1 MQAFIA
7 GYTPSPKAPA
17 PRKPPD
23 VSAAAVP
30 AAPGLGLELDGD
42 KHEDTTSAAE
52 RSAEAA
58 SGAEPA
64 SGFFT
69 PRDGPDAKTPRSVSF
84 TPELVGSVRE
94 YEFTDEERSERK
106 AHWRALRRMAW
117 RNEDAL
123 EKEQKEEQE
132 RERAMAAVQGGAT
145 PMPEPEPEPEP
156 KIGEDYMSAEKL
168 AQVNAAWEDEQED
181 DGAEEQAAKPAQV
194 VKMPQQ
200 DMDKLQDHHHQQ
212 QQQQQQEEEQEREA
226 KEEQFS
232 AAEEAASAPGLVRK
246 LNRQMRR
253 RQREAD
259 TQPPP
264 QGAQQAEGRPSY
276 NDASPVERH
285 GAMLDTPP
293 QANAARRSLQFRTGA
308 PGQTVGGGV
317 AAAAQPAAAAGVE
330 DPEGVADCATQ

>member
-1 MQAFIA
+1 VQAFIA

-23 VSAAAVP
+23 VSAAAAP
-30 AAPGLGLELDGD
+30 AAPGLGLELDSD
-42 KHEDTTSAAE
+42 KHEDTTAAE
-52 RSAEAA
+52 RSA

-94 YEFTDEERSERK
+94 YEFTDEDRSERK

-132 RERAMAAVQGGAT
+132 RERAMAAAQGGAT

-168 AQVNAAWEDEQED
+168 AQVNAAWEDD
-181 DGAEEQAAKPAQV
+181 DEVPEQAAKPAEI

-200 DMDKLQDHHHQQ
+200 DMDKMQDHHQHQQ
-212 QQQQQQEEEQEREA
+212 QEEEEEEEEQEREA

-259 TQPPP
+259 AQPPP

-285 GAMLDTPP
+285 GAMLDAPP

-317 AAAAQPAAAAGVE
+317 AAAAQPATAGVE